1 MLGGIRRKFVIE
13 FRRLS
18 ELQDFQFWGVV
29 YEEDGKLFF
38 KHRDI
43 FANMSKKELEQNSI
57 KSLDDVIKRK
67 FGPLVNRNTAI
78 SAVGSLDEFF
88 DQYLAVALLREKKSR
103 VSNR

>member
-1 MLGGIRRKFVIE
+1 
-13 FRRLS
+13 
-18 ELQDFQFWGVV
+18 
-29 YEEDGKLFF
+29 
-38 KHRDI
+38 
-43 FANMSKKELEQNSI
+43 MSKKELGQNGL

-78 SAVGSLDEFF
+78 SAVGSLDDIF